1 MSSLQTPTP
10 AWYVQLVELSAL
22 IQSDNW
28 EAIHD
33 KAKELN
39 MLLFSKAPTVTQDF
53 ENVVLLTMDPSKAG
67 ENKEKIKNSYHKA
80 VAAADK
86 ELDATDF
93 DRIMSEEQLADRLD
107 VLSEHVN
114 SSLRIIWNYWWGE
127 KSGDYKEWEQIKKDI
142 KATPLT
148 YQGRLRLLARH
159 ETIGQRI
166 LPSFAKMIV
175 QLWPIAA
182 IWVIKK
188 VATFVLSQTVTKAME
203 ARKAKKQLKSMQS
216 KVKDFNLASVSRLRK
231 PTESRKRKRRR
242 KRR

>member
-1 MSSLQTPTP
+1 MESRTPD
-10 AWYVQLVELSAL
+10 WYIQLVELSPL
-22 IQSDNW
+22 IRSDNW
-28 EAIHD
+28 EAIHNR
-33 KAKELN
+33 AKELN
-39 MLLFSKAPTVTQDF
+39 MLLFSKAATVTEAF
-53 ENVVLLTMDPSKAG
+53 EKIVLLTMDPAKAG
-67 ENKEKIKNSYHKA
+67 ENKEKIREYYQNA

-86 ELDATDF
+86 ELETSDF

-107 VLSEHVN
+107 IISEHVN

-127 KSGDYKEWEQIKKDI
+127 KSGDYQEWEQIKKEI
-142 KATPLT
+142 KSTPLT

-188 VATFVLSQTVTKAME
+188 VATFILSQTVTKAME
-203 ARKAKKQLKSMQS
+203 ARKTKKQLKSMQS
-216 KVKDFNLASVSRLRK
+216 KVKDFNLASVSSLRQ
-231 PTESRKRKRRR
+231 PAGSRKRKRKR
-242 KRR
+242 K